1 MAILILFCS
10 HRVKGENLFSYNVKI
25 KLAFENIIDYS
36 TSQQRNKPSL
46 SRLIAESEA
55 GRESTL
61 PCRRGTKSRDASG
74 KRKKSDLEDMMDK
87 ELIKEWE
94 RYAVRLV
101 NSINYTG
108 INTKAHYAKIFVA
121 FIQCK

>member
-1 MAILILFCS
+1 
-10 HRVKGENLFSYNVKI
+10 
-25 KLAFENIIDYS
+25 
-36 TSQQRNKPSL
+36 
-46 SRLIAESEA
+46 
-55 GRESTL
+55 
-61 PCRRGTKSRDASG
+61 
-74 KRKKSDLEDMMDK
+74 MDK